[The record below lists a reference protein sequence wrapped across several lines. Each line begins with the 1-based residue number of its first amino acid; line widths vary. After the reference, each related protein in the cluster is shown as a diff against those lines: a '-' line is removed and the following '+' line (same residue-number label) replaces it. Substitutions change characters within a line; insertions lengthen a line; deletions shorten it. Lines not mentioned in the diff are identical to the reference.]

1 MSFMWFFAGIF
12 IGIAL
17 LWLLQRF
24 GWKKKATDGSPDF
37 SVIEQRLSGIESKLK
52 ALLEIRGDMK
62 ESQGADRVVSPVIKP
77 EESPVREQKQGKPA
91 PPVSLEKEPV
101 RDEKPGKL
109 KEKKVS
115 PPIVQIEKT
124 VPGKMEVPAISIA
137 PPRVKGT
144 EKRTPSPEILSDP
157 LVRTLARDASKSKT
171 VPGTTTPRVS
181 LATETTELKKRKGMV
196 SSPGSSLAD
205 STGKSSAEPTKKTI
219 DPNQVDVKGIFGSSV
234 NRGKKTKQ

>member
-109 KEKKVS
+109 KEKKYLH
-115 PPIVQIEKT
+115 
-124 VPGKMEVPAISIA
+124 
-137 PPRVKGT
+137 R
-144 EKRTPSPEILSDP
+144 LY
-157 LVRTLARDASKSKT
+157 KSKKRFQGKWRCQQFLLLLHVSKVQKNELLLRKFCQILWFAPWHGT
-171 VPGTTTPRVS
+171 HRNRRLCPGRQLQGFPLRQKLPS
-181 LATETTELKKRKGMV
+181 
-196 SSPGSSLAD
+196 
-205 STGKSSAEPTKKTI
+205 
-219 DPNQVDVKGIFGSSV
+219 
-234 NRGKKTKQ
+234 